1 MGTRHMIPAIPI
13 VYEHPDFI
21 IVNKPVELTMH
32 DAQHGIIPRLCKQ
45 TSLPSLFLVHR
56 LDDKTSGCIILAKNA
71 SAAREF
77 GKQFEKHAVQKY
89 YVAIISNKPKKK
101 QGKICGD
108 MLKSR
113 NGSYKLSTLQTNPAL
128 TYFFTQSIQAQINV
142 SSEIAR
148 PALRIVYL
156 QPKSG
161 KTHQL
166 RVALKSLGSPI
177 LGDDRYKGSQ
187 SDRMYL
193 HSYKLDFEY
202 KGTSISVKCKPFE
215 GEIFGLLNDEHY
227 REFDKLA
234 WPKA

>member
-1 MGTRHMIPAIPI
+1 MIPTVPI

-21 IVNKPVELTMH
+21 IVNKPVGLTMH
-32 DAQHGIIPRLCKQ
+32 DAQQGIIPRLCKQ
-45 TSLPSLFLVHR
+45 TGMSSLYLVHR

-71 SAAREF
+71 SAASEF
-77 GKQFEKHAVQKY
+77 GKQFEQHTVQKY
-89 YVAIISNKPKKK
+89 YMAIISNKPKKK

-113 NGSYKLSTLQTNPAL
+113 NGSYKLSKLQNNPAL
-128 TYFFTQSIQAQINV
+128 TYFFTQSIQATINEKAELV
-142 SSEIAR
+142 S

-177 LGDDRYKGSQ
+177 LGDERYKGAL

-193 HSYKLDFEY
+193 HSYKLDFSY
-202 KGTSISVKCKPFE
+202 KGENISVNCKPLE
-215 GEIFGLLNDEHY
+215 GKIFSSLNDEHFSK
-227 REFDKLA
+227 FDRLA

>member
-1 MGTRHMIPAIPI
+1 MIPTVPI
-13 VYEHPDFI
+13 VYEHSDFY
-21 IVNKPVELTMH
+21 IVNKPVGLTMH
-32 DAQHGIIPRLCKQ
+32 DVHHGIIPRLCKQ
-45 TSLPSLFLVHR
+45 TGMSSLYLVHR
-56 LDDKTSGCIILAKNA
+56 LDDKTSGCIILAKNN
-71 SAAREF
+71 SAASEF
-77 GKQFEKHAVQKY
+77 GRLFEQHAVQKY
-89 YVAIISNKPKKK
+89 YVAIINSKPKKK

-128 TYFFTQSIQAQINV
+128 TYFFTRSIQAQINV

-193 HSYKLDFEY
+193 HSYKLDFKY
-202 KGTSISVKCKPFE
+202 KGTSISVSCKPCE
-215 GEIFGLLNDEHY
+215 GEVFALLNDEHY
-227 REFDKLA
+227 SEFDKLA